1 MAPNALICTALPR
14 DSLKLAFQ
22 DGFTPYVPVALPRL
36 SMHPFPSPLSLTWFW
51 FRDTWVWSRGGGAD
65 ELLLAAPTIMP
76 FPSGVNRTHRRV
88 CEWAHAMNG
97 RALFCG
103 DGGNGGGGGGSQ
115 LLVLLVKHPPTCL
128 FQKRVRQCTETS
140 PPWYLAET
148 HEDTRGTP
156 RCLQYPHPRL
166 DNTEKS
172 TGCDAARYYFLLW

>member
-1 MAPNALICTALPR
+1 MPNPMTMHNSSGPHSKFRGSIHVGQWHQTLAFVQLFLATPCR
-14 DSLKLAFQ
+14 AFQ
-22 DGFTPYVPVALPRL
+22 DSFTPYVPVALPRVTL

-103 DGGNGGGGGGSQ
+103 DGGNGGGGGGLQ

-140 PPWYLAET
+140 SPW
-148 HEDTRGTP
+148 
-156 RCLQYPHPRL
+156 
-166 DNTEKS
+166 
-172 TGCDAARYYFLLW
+172 